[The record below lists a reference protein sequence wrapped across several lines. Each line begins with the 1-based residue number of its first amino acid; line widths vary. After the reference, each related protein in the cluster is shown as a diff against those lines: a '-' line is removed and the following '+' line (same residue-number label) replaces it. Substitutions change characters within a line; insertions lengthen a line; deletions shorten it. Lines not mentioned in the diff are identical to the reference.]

1 MLDWIKNL
9 YYQAFVGV
17 PSAVVQWV
25 VTQLKQIVAWLENV
39 LSSHKSKWGDIWQSA
54 RSLASGV
61 DALGRETYWM
71 LWRIRRQQVPG
82 VVAWAGRRFTSD
94 EHTNSARYTYLRQL
108 IQKNYNTE
116 KGDISSL
123 KRWLLLVVVAPIL
136 WTLAKLGEEMLKW
149 AFFAYQLLT
158 APLKLAAILF
168 WALISVLE
176 QNFWDVAARFGEYV
190 AKLVWAN
197 MPKTLALV
205 EQIITDTL

>member
-17 PSAVVQWV
+17 PSQVAHWV
-25 VTQLKQIVAWLENV
+25 LDQLKHVVAWLENV
-39 LSSHKSKWGDIWQSA
+39 LGSHKSRWGDIWQSA

-82 VVAWAGRRFTSD
+82 VVAWAGRRFTAD
-94 EHTNSARYTYLRQL
+94 EHTGAARYTYLRQL
-108 IQKNYNTE
+108 IQRNYNTE
-116 KGDISSL
+116 KSDLSSF
-123 KRWLLLVVVAPIL
+123 KRWLLLLVVAPIL
-136 WTLAKLGEEMLKW
+136 WTLKTIGEQMIKW

-158 APLKLAAILF
+158 APLKLANILF

-176 QNFWDVAARFGEYV
+176 ANFWEVAAKFGEYV
-190 AKLVWAN
+190 ARLVWAN
-197 MPKTLALV
+197 MPKTLQII